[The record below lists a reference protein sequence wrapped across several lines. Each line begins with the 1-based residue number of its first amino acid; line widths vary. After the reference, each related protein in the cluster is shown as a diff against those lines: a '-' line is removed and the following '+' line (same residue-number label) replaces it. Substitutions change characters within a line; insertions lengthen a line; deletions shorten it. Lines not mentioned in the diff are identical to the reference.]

1 MPFRNHN
8 YQLSYE
14 RTLWVAPS
22 NSFWGAFG
30 SMSSHLFR
38 DKAIARVVL
47 LRKKNCQSARVFKIS
62 LIYRP
67 VAVQFR
73 QGDFVMQIYLSR
85 PDVTEKEI
93 EAVCEVL
100 RGPNLSLGPK
110 LAEFEQ
116 VFANYIGTKRAVAVN
131 SGTSGLFLCMLALGI
146 EPGDEVITTPFTFI
160 ASATSVMMAGARP
173 VFVDI
178 DPISLNIDPANIES
192 GITARTKAIVAV
204 EVFGNPAGLDRLCEI
219 AQKHNL
225 AVIEDSCEAL
235 GSALNGKK
243 VGTFGSMSV
252 FGFYPN
258 KQITTG
264 EGGMIVTDN
273 DSLADMCVSL
283 RNQGRGKGSSW
294 LEHERLGYN
303 FRLSDINCA
312 LGIVQLSRIDQTKA
326 KRRQVVKWYQEI
338 LADEDRLIVPTEP
351 DGCDMSWFVF
361 VVRLA
366 PSVAD
371 VSGLANGFTL
381 AQRDRILQAMRSQN
395 IQVSNYFPPVHL
407 QPFMVEQFGYSQG
420 DFPVTEAVS
429 KSTIALPFHNNLT
442 KDEVA
447 IVCKTLKEVLDKN

>member
-1 MPFRNHN
+1 MF
-8 YQLSYE
+8 
-14 RTLWVAPS
+14 
-22 NSFWGAFG
+22 
-30 SMSSHLFR
+30 
-38 DKAIARVVL
+38 
-47 LRKKNCQSARVFKIS
+47 

-67 VAVQFR
+67 VPVQFR
-73 QGDFVMQIYLSR
+73 QGDFAMQIYLSR
-85 PDVTEKEI
+85 PDITEREI

-100 RGPNLSLGPK
+100 RSPNLSLGPK

-116 VFANYIGTKRAVAVN
+116 VFTEYIGTKRAVAVN
-131 SGTSGLFLCMLALGI
+131 SGTSGLFVCMLALGI
-146 EPGDEVITTPFTFI
+146 APGDEVITTPFTFI
-160 ASATSVMMAGARP
+160 ASAASVMMAGAKP

-178 DPISLNIDPANIES
+178 DPVSLNIDPANIES
-192 GITARTKAIVAV
+192 GITEKTKAILPV
-204 EVFGNPAGLDRLCEI
+204 EVFGNPAGLDRVCEI

-264 EGGMIVTDN
+264 EGGMILTD
-273 DSLADMCVSL
+273 DDYLADICVSL
-283 RNQGRGKGSSW
+283 RNQGRGKDSSW
-294 LEHERLGYN
+294 LGHDRLGYN

-312 LGIVQLSRIDQTKA
+312 LGIVQLSRIDQIKA
-326 KRRQVVKWYQEI
+326 KRRRVVEWYQEI
-338 LADEDRLIVPTEP
+338 LADDDRLIMPAEP
-351 DGCDMSWFVF
+351 DACDMSWFVF

-366 PSVAD
+366 D
-371 VSGLANGFTL
+371 GFTL
-381 AQRDRILQAMRSQN
+381 ARRDRILQAMRSQN
-395 IQVSNYFPPVHL
+395 IQVGNYFPPVHL
-407 QPFMVEQFGYSQG
+407 QPFMAQQFSYKRG

-429 KSTIALPFHNNLT
+429 NSTIALPFHNNLT